1 MLCFTGDVLSLLSLS
16 YRYTQKT
23 FTVFT
28 EALHKNGWRTD
39 VSLLGADEW
48 RLNFDSNDVS
58 SVKKNF

>member
-1 MLCFTGDVLSLLSLS
+1 MLCFTGEVLSLLSLS

-28 EALHKNGWRTD
+28 EALHNNGWRTD